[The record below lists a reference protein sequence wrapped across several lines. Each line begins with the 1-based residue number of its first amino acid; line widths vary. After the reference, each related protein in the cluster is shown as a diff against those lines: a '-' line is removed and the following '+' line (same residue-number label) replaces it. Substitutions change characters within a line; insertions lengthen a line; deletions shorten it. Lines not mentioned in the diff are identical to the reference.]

1 MRISCVISQMK
12 LGGSQDSCRKKD
24 LEEEEL
30 SYQKVNRNFICQIER
45 VPLKIFSYLQFL
57 LVDCWKPVHHAL
69 FNLPTPLN
77 LTKVYVV
84 CQIINRLGQRR
95 VVLAIK
101 L

>member
-12 LGGSQDSCRKKD
+12 LGDSQDSCRKKD
-24 LEEEEL
+24 LEEL

-45 VPLKIFSYLQFL
+45 VPFKNFSYLQFL

-69 FNLPTPLN
+69 FNFPAPFILI
-77 LTKVYVV
+77 KVYVV
-84 CQIINRLGQRR
+84 CQIINTLGQRR